1 MATLPCR
8 EPSRSGNSGAPG
20 GRRRRAGDIVAAP
33 AVPQARARLTS
44 GMARTYRLER
54 RQLVERP
61 LDEVFAFFADATN
74 LEAIT
79 PGFLRFSIR
88 TPLPIAMGEGTRIEY
103 TLRLFGLP
111 LRWRTLISVWEVRRR
126 FVDEQV
132 SGPYAGWRHTH
143 TFEAVEGGTLVT
155 DVVDYALPF
164 GLLGR
169 LAHALFIGRTLDRIF
184 AHRHEAITRLLP
196 ADATTAPRPAL
207 RTASARRAR
216 PVGRLPAG

>member
-1 MATLPCR
+1 MRALRPSCFERIPLPAPGWLRAVLASGRKHRHRACGS
-8 EPSRSGNSGAPG
+8 ESSRSLP
-20 GRRRRAGDIVAAP
+20 
-33 AVPQARARLTS
+33 S

-54 RQLVERP
+54 RQFVERP
-61 LDEVFAFFADATN
+61 LDDVFAFFADASN

-88 TPLPIAMGEGTRIEY
+88 TPLPIAMREGTRIEY

-111 LRWRTLISVWEVRRR
+111 LRWRTLISVWQDGRR

-132 SGPYAGWRHTH
+132 SGPYALWRHTH

-164 GLLGR
+164 GVLGR
-169 LAHALFIGRTLDRIF
+169 LAHALLIRRTLDRIF

-196 ADATTAPRPAL
+196 HDATTVAG
-207 RTASARRAR
+207 SAELCIGSSLATD
-216 PVGRLPAG
+216 